1 LETDIDNIYNNIKKR
16 NCKELNISSSRLHK
30 KFPSLLILV
39 ILSIITFTIFFI
51 TNDSYSLES
60 QNSTNNYFNI
70 IAVADVG
77 CSLRAQE
84 NIKNIEKLQPELF
97 LVGGDLSYE
106 KTPDCWFDMTKPNH

>member
-1 LETDIDNIYNNIKKR
+1 METDIDNIYNNIKKR

-106 KTPDCWFDMTKPNH
+106 KTPDCWFDTTKPNH